1 MARILFT
8 WELGGGMG
16 HVAPYL
22 PLAKGLR
29 DKGHEV
35 AFVLRDLYSAE
46 TSLGQNNFPYFQAP
60 VALSP
65 AENRNPSPHIFAQ
78 LLHNVGYGNVELL
91 TGLVKA
97 WRQLFDFY
105 KPDLLICDHS
115 PTALLAARTIECKKV
130 VIGPGFFIPPDVT
143 PSPLLRK
150 IPEPD
155 QAVLASDEA
164 RILDN
169 INQVLKRIGAE
180 PVNRITQLY
189 DADDKILTTF
199 RELDNYRAARQQED
213 VMYWGTGRSG
223 LGVKPL
229 WPAGQIEGERK
240 RIFAYLGPFKTLPSL
255 LRHLQQSQ
263 ASVIIYSPQL
273 GDAIKRQFASPTLYF
288 ASSPLDLEQTA
299 SSCDVAITNGA
310 HTTTA
315 TFLKAG
321 IPMLLLPIFHE
332 QAMIA
337 HNVEQIGAG
346 LVSISQ
352 HPQEMIDKLQALL
365 NDPRFRLAA
374 ETFKKQY
381 ADFDAV
387 TLEQRM
393 IDHVDALLTAP

>member
-1 MARILFT
+1 MSRILFT

-35 AFVLRDLYSAE
+35 AFVLRDLCFAE
-46 TSLGQNNFPYFQAP
+46 TCLGQNDFSYFQAP
-60 VALSP
+60 VALAP
-65 AENRNPSPHIFAQ
+65 ADNRNPSPHIFAQ

-91 TGLVKA
+91 TALVKA
-97 WRQLFDFY
+97 WQQLFGFY

-115 PTALLAARTIECKKV
+115 PTALLAARNMECKKV
-130 VIGPGFFIPPDVT
+130 VIGPSFFIPPDVT

-155 QAVLASDEA
+155 QNVLASDEA

-169 INQVLKRIGAE
+169 INQVLNQIGAE

-189 DADDKILTTF
+189 ESDDQILTTF
-199 RELDNYRAARQQED
+199 RELDNYRTARRQED

-223 LGVKPL
+223 LGAKPV
-229 WPAGQIEGERK
+229 WPVGQGEGKRK
-240 RIFAYLGPFKTLPSL
+240 RIFAYLRPFRTLPSL
-255 LRHLQQSQ
+255 LRHLQQLQ
-263 ASVIIYSPQL
+263 ASVIVYAPELS
-273 GDAIKRQFASPTLYF
+273 DAIKQQFASPTLSF
-288 ASSPLDLEQTA
+288 SPSPLDLEQIA
-299 SSCDVAITNGA
+299 SSCDIAITNGA

-332 QAMIA
+332 QAMVA
-337 HNVEQIGAG
+337 HNVELIGAC
-346 LVSISQ
+346 LASIS
-352 HPQEMIDKLQALL
+352 HNPQEMIDKLQALL

-381 ADFDAV
+381 ADFDVA
-387 TLEQRM
+387 TMEQRM
-393 IDHVDALLTAP
+393 IDHVDALLTSS